1 MVRNGRREATGSCDC
16 RLPEL
21 IPESV
26 QGSLDRL
33 GGVDELSGRLPPDDD
48 LSSMARIHKAMAD
61 PLRMKVLHLLAIS
74 RLCVCVIR
82 AVTCVEDSKL
92 SYHLGLLRSAGLVSS
107 LREGNWVIYEITPSG
122 KRWVEAGTG

>member
-1 MVRNGRREATGSCDC
+1 
-16 RLPEL
+16 
-21 IPESV
+21 
-26 QGSLDRL
+26 
-33 GGVDELSGRLPPDDD
+33 
-48 LSSMARIHKAMAD
+48 MARIHKAMAD
-61 PLRMKVLHLLAIS
+61 PLRLKVLHLLATS